1 MNSLKSMQVFRI
13 HAGPNERGEQR
24 ISEPINGWISP
35 KKYGNDRWPRCFK
48 TIRSWSLSAC
58 IASTSA
64 FMSVTFTM
72 SPWSKKIFLFW
83 KWWKFSNSMFF
94 RIGDCWPL
102 RHRLYKKKGQIHSY
116 PSRARMGW
124 GNDKKGAF
132 SFCLSVCCYVNLS
145 VHPSVYW
152 SAGNVWGYKW
162 KNNHFT
168 SFFFWIGCGGNLD
181 VDGSWLLCPL
191 ICNDIVT
198 LGQSL
203 QDKLFKK
210 KFIWQGSSDKE
221 QPNDRLDG
229 RTG

>member
-1 MNSLKSMQVFRI
+1 MLKVWSTYTY
-13 HAGPNERGEQR
+13 G
-24 ISEPINGWISP
+24 
-35 KKYGNDRWPRCFK
+35 KKNKRMSYNCNIVYSFYYLSKRNDF
-48 TIRSWSLSAC
+48 ILQ
-58 IASTSA
+58 
-64 FMSVTFTM
+64 TFYFFQ
-72 SPWSKKIFLFW
+72 WL
-83 KWWKFSNSMFF
+83 FF

-124 GNDKKGAF
+124 GNDKKGAL

-152 SAGNVWGYKW
+152 SAGNVWVYKW

-198 LGQSL
+198 PGHSL

-210 KFIWQGSSDKE
+210 KNYMTRKQW
-221 QPNDRLDG
+221 
-229 RTG
+229 